1 MLQFAYEEYVIVLLI
16 QRGRQCF
23 QLFNLTLGA
32 IAGRKKML
40 IYLLQQLIR
49 FEAFYVIALV
59 KEIHRTCYRFSD
71 HSADGLDS
79 DENFEHPR
87 IIDKEDAMPDGNH
100 AESHKEAQEGTI
112 DGVDAPET

>member
-1 MLQFAYEEYVIVLLI
+1 MFITNRYTMIYIPIFVNIVLLL
-16 QRGRQCF
+16 
-23 QLFNLTLGA
+23 LFGY
-32 IAGRKKML
+32 R
-40 IYLLQQLIR
+40 YLFFSLCSS
-49 FEAFYVIALV
+49 V
-59 KEIHRTCYRFSD
+59 FSD

-112 DGVDAPET
+112 DGVDDADTTGI